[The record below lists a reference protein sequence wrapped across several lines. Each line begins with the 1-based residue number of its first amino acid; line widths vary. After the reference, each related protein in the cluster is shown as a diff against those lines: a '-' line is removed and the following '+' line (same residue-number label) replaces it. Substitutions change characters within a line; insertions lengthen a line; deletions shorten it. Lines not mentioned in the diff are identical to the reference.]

1 MLKLTPNVCTYLC
14 RWMQILRYIHM
25 YLPTG
30 QVAIVKKEYGRL
42 HVRYLESI
50 CMFVCMYVC
59 MYVCMC
65 IEMVPYPCL
74 KLYCSCVHRWENNI
88 PKQEYV
94 TYQITTKY
102 TKRPINIPNCRKI
115 FRMAMIYQHSPF
127 QGPPKY
133 TQISVL
139 VCKYI
144 YHRATLLSPKV
155 IFKMYRLQN
164 LPKTQKHSLLYS
176 WVRVS
181 LLTTLIT
188 YIHIIIYICID
199 MGQVF

>member
-1 MLKLTPNVCTYLC
+1 
-14 RWMQILRYIHM
+14 MQILRYIHM

-115 FRMAMIYQHSPF
+115 FRMAM
-127 QGPPKY
+127 KY
-133 TQISVL
+133 TNNLHSKALQNIPKL
-139 VCKYI
+139 VFWYANTFTIGQLC
-144 YHRATLLSPKV
+144 YHRKLFLKCIACKICQRHKSTHYCTREFVSAC
-155 IFKMYRLQN
+155 LQ
-164 LPKTQKHSLLYS
+164 L
-176 WVRVS
+176 
-181 LLTTLIT
+181 
-188 YIHIIIYICID
+188 
-199 MGQVF
+199 